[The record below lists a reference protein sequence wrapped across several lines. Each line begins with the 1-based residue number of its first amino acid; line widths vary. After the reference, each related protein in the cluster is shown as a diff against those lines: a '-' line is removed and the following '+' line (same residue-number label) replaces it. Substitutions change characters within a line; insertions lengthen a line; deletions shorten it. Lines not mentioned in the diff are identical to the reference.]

1 MKTKRKLTKIWGV
14 GLTLVLLAMLIGA
27 AIPAS
32 AATLGW
38 SVIPTPSAVDDVLQ
52 EDTDVDFLV
61 IAPNGTKMFAY
72 DNDVDGGYANATLY
86 TSDDGGVTWRSAGVG
101 GGLPTAIDLVAM
113 AISPDYDNDE
123 TVVAATVT
131 DVYRSIDGGETFGK
145 VGSPTLGLGTIQDI
159 AVSPYYMGGS
169 AILMAVSDSLQGGDV
184 QLFTTG
190 SLTWTSLDATA
201 AVAAVGVA
209 QFATTLTVDSTAG
222 FASAGTIN
230 IDIAGGTPDVG
241 VTYTGTTPTSFTG
254 IPASG
259 AGAINKVGG
268 HIGGVTVNVIPD
280 ALAVAFSPDHLAD
293 AQMLAVTSD
302 GVDTRLRVKFGT
314 DAWNAGILH
323 ATISNLDP
331 TSATI
336 AFPDDYEW
344 SSNNRVL
351 VGTAGDQSGPTDE
364 DDVYRIHGA
373 LPGGTTLDYD
383 LNVNGSNT
391 QAEVNSIAIK
401 GNIAEADVLVSL
413 VGSTSIKRAYD
424 PTTSTITWRSSIK
437 SPTGDATSNP
447 VLIWSP
453 TGDDVYCATNG
464 DGSAFQKSTDGGI
477 TWNQM
482 ALIDVS
488 DLTSATPALSIADS
502 AVLDANTMFIILA
515 DGGDEESLF
524 KTTNG
529 GSTWERIW
537 YQEGLNALY
546 PSPNYAEDETLYATQ
561 GDTRIWKTTNGG
573 ETFIGLTSPAAV
585 TALGIVDKDTYFT
598 GHAKEVYKSGRWK
611 GGSLAGE
618 QAVSIVITDD
628 GTLYVG
634 TDAGNVQ
641 QSTNDAASFD
651 NIGAGA
657 QLGATNDV
665 YVALDPDYASNGI
678 IYAGSDDGIFRWE
691 VGTSPTWEL
700 LDTGETATATTTV
713 GADSFSITFIT
724 ALDTCDIAVTTGAVS
739 VTATGGTAPTIT
751 YNALTSTWTV
761 TATLALDM
769 VLVTAL
775 ATNTSAII
783 TNNSA
788 ATITLTPVID
798 GDGDAV
804 FPLTIPAGLIGAV
817 LLPDTS
823 GISTTTGTALLTTA
837 VVPSADGSLY
847 VANSTAGGGVRR
859 SVSPTAIIP
868 LLNFESVI
876 EDLLSGAQ
884 LVDLEVVSGS
894 TTLYAIASG
903 VTSGVFG
910 YPFRVI
916 TFEDILAVAPALS
929 GPKDGTATPG
939 TSVDLSWKKID
950 APATLYYRYQ
960 VSTDGV
966 FANLVADATTRG
978 TGVTVNGLGPGTKYW
993 WRVYVDTG
1001 SPLISK
1007 KSASWTFTP
1016 KLSVTGTTSLT
1027 TAPSPGAIDV
1037 ALRPTFQWASV
1048 AGATSYEMELADNP
1062 FFANASVK
1070 KPLTHTTWTW
1080 DTDLEYSSTYYWR
1093 VRAVKSGRGIL
1104 TNYSSW
1110 SEATFQ
1116 TMDKPAPPVAPSAP
1130 PQITVQP
1137 APPAPPAQ
1145 VTIPPAPPSAVTPAV
1160 IWAII
1165 IIGAVLVI
1173 AVIVLIVRTRRVP

>member
-38 SVIPTPSAVDDVLQ
+38 SVVPTPSAVDDVLQ

-123 TVVAATVT
+123 TVVAATAT

-145 VGSPTLGLGTIQDI
+145 VGSLTTLVGTIQDI

-169 AILMAVSDSLQGGDV
+169 AILMAVSNGAQLGDV

-190 SLTWTSLDATA
+190 SLTWTSLDATTTV
-201 AVAAVGVA
+201 VAGGVLA
-209 QFATTLTVDSTAG
+209 GATTLPVLSTAG

-230 IDIAGGTPDVG
+230 IDIAGATPDIG

-254 IPASG
+254 IPAG
-259 AGAINKVGG
+259 VIAAWAGLEI
-268 HIGGVTVNVIPD
+268 VNVIPD

-323 ATISNLDP
+323 ATISGSGALTP
-331 TSATI
+331 QSSAVI

-351 VGTAGDQSGPTDE
+351 VGIAGGATPDA
-364 DDVYRIHGA
+364 YRIHGA

-391 QAEVNSIAIK
+391 PAEVNSIAIK

-488 DLTSATPALSIADS
+488 DLTSATPVLSIADS

-546 PSPNYAEDETLYATQ
+546 PSPNYAEDDTLYITQ

-585 TALGIVDKDTYFT
+585 TAMGIVDKDTYFT
-598 GHAKEVYKSGRWK
+598 GHAKEIYKSGRWK
-611 GGSLAGE
+611 GGSLGGE

-691 VGTSPTWEL
+691 VGTSPTWDL

-713 GADSFSITFIT
+713 GADSFT
-724 ALDTCDIAVTTGAVS
+724 ATVDLTAQVFTIQQTSGGVS
-739 VTATGGTAPTIT
+739 VAATVGSPVIT
-751 YNALTSTWTV
+751 YDSGTSTWTV
-761 TATLALDM
+761 TPAGDTDA
-769 VLVTAL
+769 VSVTAIAAGTSGIIAVTDFGTEL
-775 ATNTSAII
+775 TMSNIIDADSDATVP
-783 TNNSA
+783 
-788 ATITLTPVID
+788 ATIAKNTAASFI
-798 GDGDAV
+798 
-804 FPLTIPAGLIGAV
+804 
-817 LLPDTS
+817 LPDTS